1 MIGERVICIKEQIFD
16 HRMKVGKQFTIKD
29 YRIKDIHKSY
39 HDRYT
44 GQIGSGNEYYVVVSD
59 IGEEIGWLDSTHFK
73 HLSEIREEKLQEL
86 GI

>member
-29 YRIKDIHKSY
+29 
-39 HDRYT
+39 YT

-73 HLSEIREEKLQEL
+73 PLSEIREDKLQEL